1 MAFITYRFADGTRK
15 EIEVTEEFAAEYAK
29 MEYQNALIERKET
42 RRHQSLDKSLE
53 HGFDIPDPTVD
64 ITEMAERRELSDE
77 IHKALN
83 ALTEKQRKVFELYVS
98 EGLPFR
104 AVGERMGLGTY
115 TVRDYFYNAV
125 KKLKKRLG
133 EYEQLP

>member
-1 MAFITYRFADGTRK
+1 MVFILYQFADGTRK
-15 EIEVTEEFAAEYAK
+15 EIEVTEQFAKKYAE
-29 MEYQNALIERKET
+29 MEHKDALIERKET

-104 AVGERMGLGTY
+104 AVGERMVSALIRCGTIFIM
-115 TVRDYFYNAV
+115 R
-125 KKLKKRLG
+125 
-133 EYEQLP
+133 

>member
-1 MAFITYRFADGTRK
+1 MAFILYQFADGTRK
-15 EIEVTEEFAAEYAK
+15 EIEVTEEFAKKYAE
-29 MEYQNALIERKET
+29 MEHKDALIERKET

-104 AVGERMGLGTY
+104 ADGERMVSALIRCGTIFIM
-115 TVRDYFYNAV
+115 R
-125 KKLKKRLG
+125 
-133 EYEQLP
+133 

>member
-1 MAFITYRFADGTRK
+1 MAFILYCLADGTRQ
-15 EIEVTEEFAAEYAK
+15 EIEVTEEFAKKYAE
-29 MEYQNALIERKET
+29 MEHKDALIERKET

-64 ITEMAERRELSDE
+64 IVDMAERRELSDE
-77 IHKALN
+77 IHRALET
-83 ALTEKQRKVFELYVS
+83 LTEKQRMVFELHVS

-104 AVGERMGLGTY
+104 AIGERMGLGTY

-125 KKLKKRLG
+125 KKLQKRIG

>member
-1 MAFITYRFADGTRK
+1 MVFILYQFADGTRK
-15 EIEVTEEFAAEYAK
+15 EIEVTEEFAKKYAE
-29 MEYQNALIERKET
+29 MEHKDALIERKET

-104 AVGERMGLGTY
+104 AVGERMVSALIRCGTIFIM
-115 TVRDYFYNAV
+115 R
-125 KKLKKRLG
+125 
-133 EYEQLP
+133 

>member
-1 MAFITYRFADGTRK
+1 MAFILYQFADGTRK
-15 EIEVTEEFAAEYAK
+15 EIEVTEEFAKKYAE
-29 MEYQNALIERKET
+29 MEHKDALIERKET

-83 ALTEKQRKVFELYVS
+83 ALTEKKEKYLSCMCRKDYRSEQSAKEWSRHLYGA
-98 EGLPFR
+98 GLF
-104 AVGERMGLGTY
+104 L
-115 TVRDYFYNAV
+115 
-125 KKLKKRLG
+125 
-133 EYEQLP
+133 

>member
-53 HGFDIPDPTVD
+53 HGFDFPDPTVD

>member
-1 MAFITYRFADGTRK
+1 
-15 EIEVTEEFAAEYAK
+15 
-29 MEYQNALIERKET
+29 MEHKDALIERKET

-104 AVGERMGLGTY
+104 AVGERMVWALIRWGPIFIM
-115 TVRDYFYNAV
+115 R
-125 KKLKKRLG
+125 
-133 EYEQLP
+133 

>member
-125 KKLKKRLG
+125 KKIKKRLG